1 MRDVIQKVLAT
12 ETEAKR
18 LVAAAQADADRIVTA
33 AQQRGQAL
41 RAAARQEARGEADQI
56 MAKAAQ
62 IAGQE
67 KQERLARAAAEIEA
81 QIRLDETTKQ
91 RAVAG
96 VIRCVCGQRLP
107 A

>member
-1 MRDVIQKVLAT
+1 MRDVIQKVIAT

-18 LVAAAQADADRIVTA
+18 LVEAAEADAERIGAA
-33 AQQRGQAL
+33 AQQRAQDLLAE
-41 RAAARQEARGEADQI
+41 ARQKAREEADQI
-56 MAKAAQ
+56 MANATR

-67 KQERLARAAAEIEA
+67 KQERLARAMAEIESE
-81 QIRLDETTKQ
+81 IRMDETTKQ